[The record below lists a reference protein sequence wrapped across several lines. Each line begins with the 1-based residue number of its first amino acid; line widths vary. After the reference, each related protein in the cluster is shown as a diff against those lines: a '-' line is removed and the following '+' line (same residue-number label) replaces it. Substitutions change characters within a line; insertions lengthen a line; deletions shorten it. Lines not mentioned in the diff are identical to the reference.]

1 MKISYPILAAILTV
15 LLVLPTDSTA
25 IRDRDIWILVDTE
38 KMVLSVLEGNK
49 VRRKYDAIAIGRAGT
64 THDKKMG
71 DNKTPLGIFRLV
83 RIAPSA
89 TFHRFFGINY
99 PTVAHA
105 SRALRAGTIN
115 REHYREIRHA
125 AKANN
130 IPPQQTPLGGY
141 IGIHGV
147 GDGDPAIHKKFNWTQ
162 GCVALTNRQI
172 DDLRKWVYIGMR
184 VVIR

>member
-1 MKISYPILAAILTV
+1 MKINHLVLAVIVTV
-15 LLVLPTDSTA
+15 LLIVPMDSTA

-64 THDKKMG
+64 TPDKKMG
-71 DNKTPLGIFRLV
+71 DNKTPLGAFRLV
-83 RIAPSA
+83 RIAPSE

-105 SRALRAGTIN
+105 SRALRAGTIG
-115 REHYREIRHA
+115 REHYQAIRHA
-125 AKANN
+125 AKSNN
-130 IPPQQTPLGGY
+130 IPPQETPLGGY

-172 DDLRKWVYIGMR
+172 DDLSSWVHLGMR